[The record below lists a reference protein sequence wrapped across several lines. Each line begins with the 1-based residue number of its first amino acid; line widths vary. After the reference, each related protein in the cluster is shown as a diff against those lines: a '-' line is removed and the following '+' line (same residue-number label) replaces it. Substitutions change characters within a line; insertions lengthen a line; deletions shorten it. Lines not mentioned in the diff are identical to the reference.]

1 MTSEKEI
8 MVTWGKARRVP
19 GKNPHVWRKDA
30 YGNTIRRRS
39 YGTSGK
45 YGWKLVFKGSK
56 SKGGS
61 DRLSNLQPL
70 HYEEIKNKMDEFFTQ
85 TQSFTLGEFIQQ
97 QRLKREMTQEHLA
110 AVLGVSR
117 PTYLQIEHGNRELT
131 VSEAKTLAGVFDMSL
146 EGLLSMAENEIS
158 VIFAGKTTSQS
169 SDIQIRVTQK
179 NLDKFKQVLLY
190 VLNKVGGKPNVGET
204 VLHKLLYFIDFDYY
218 EKFEENLMG
227 ATYIKNHHGPTS
239 VELGEIIKE
248 MQEQGELVQVKNKHF
263 KYEKKYLPLKRP
275 NLSVLSG
282 RDIEHIDDVLARHS
296 DKSATEIRN
305 YSHDDIPWKSARD
318 GKPLSYES
326 VFYRDERYS
335 VRSYDD
341 EL

>member
-1 MTSEKEI
+1 M
-8 MVTWGKARRVP
+8 
-19 GKNPHVWRKDA
+19 
-30 YGNTIRRRS
+30 
-39 YGTSGK
+39 
-45 YGWKLVFKGSK
+45 LSK
-56 SKGGS
+56 
-61 DRLSNLQPL
+61 
-70 HYEEIKNKMDEFFTQ
+70 
-85 TQSFTLGEFIQQ
+85 FIQQ

-131 VSEAKTLAGVFDMSL
+131 VSEAGKLAGTFDMSL
-146 EGLLSMAENEIS
+146 EQFLAMKEPVRNVTLEKEA
-158 VIFAGKTTSQS
+158 TPQS
-169 SDIQIRVTQK
+169 SDLQIRVTQK

-218 EKFEENLMG
+218 QRFEETLMG

-248 MQEQGELVQVKNKHF
+248 MQEQKLLIQVKNKHF
-263 KYEKKYLPLKRP
+263 EYEQKKYLPLKRP

-282 RDIEHIDDVLARHS
+282 RDIEHIDDVLARLS